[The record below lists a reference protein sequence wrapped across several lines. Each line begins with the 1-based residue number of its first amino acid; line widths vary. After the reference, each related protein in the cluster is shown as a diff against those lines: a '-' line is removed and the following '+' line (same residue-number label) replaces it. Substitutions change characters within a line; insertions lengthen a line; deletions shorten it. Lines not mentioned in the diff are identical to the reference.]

1 MYSMHEDEH
10 DSANSNRD
18 DEATYAALIL
28 LCTGIMPDQK
38 QLALVFGIDKEKWQS
53 LATANAGCTSQ
64 HCNPSLPLPS
74 GSQPKSLA
82 AFKRSS
88 SSESGTDV
96 VPIHIHQIIQTSF

>member
-1 MYSMHEDEH
+1 MSMTRPIQIAMPEQL
-10 DSANSNRD
+10 
-18 DEATYAALIL
+18 TLLWLL
-28 LCTGIMPDQK
+28 LCTGIMPDKK
-38 QLALVFGIDKEKWQS
+38 QLALVFGIDKGKWQS

-88 SSESGTDV
+88 SSESGTDAV
-96 VPIHIHQIIQTSF
+96 PMPIHYIIQTNF

>member
-1 MYSMHEDEH
+1 MNSVHEDEH
-10 DSANSNRD
+10 DTANSNRD
-18 DEATYAALIL
+18 AEATYAALIL
-28 LCTGIMPDQK
+28 LCTDIMPDQK
-38 QLALVFGIDKEKWQS
+38 QLALVFGIDKGKWQS

-88 SSESGTDV
+88 SSESGTDAV
-96 VPIHIHQIIQTSF
+96 PMPIHYIIQTNF